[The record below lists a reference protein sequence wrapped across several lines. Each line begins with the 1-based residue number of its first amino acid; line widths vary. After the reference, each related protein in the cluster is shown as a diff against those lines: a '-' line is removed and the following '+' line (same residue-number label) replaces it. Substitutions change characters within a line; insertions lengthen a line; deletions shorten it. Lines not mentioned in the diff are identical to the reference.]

1 MSPRSASRDADELRL
16 ETSEDG
22 RKRKMKE
29 IDRTRTSR
37 RPEYAIDSNGTH
49 YYVRVAVTNTFLR
62 RFSLNQHVKRKVRYD
77 VSEAARRLYRSVW
90 AVCWQQH
97 QEHILG
103 YGFWLVR
110 SVGVHVYWGS

>member
-16 ETSEDG
+16 ETSEDA

-49 YYVRVAVTNTFLR
+49 YYVRIAVTNTFLR
-62 RFSLNQHVKRKVRYD
+62 RFSLHKHVKRKVRYD
-77 VSEAARRLYRSVW
+77 VSEAARRLVTKLCSQWKAAPERQGSTFRSEK
-90 AVCWQQH
+90 AT
-97 QEHILG
+97 
-103 YGFWLVR
+103 
-110 SVGVHVYWGS
+110 